1 MPVQSNDLV
10 MFERSGT
17 AYRTTAGAI
26 AALGG
31 GGGGGPAD
39 ALRILAADETKAND
53 TSVQSWFASA
63 DGMTLDADSTYAFE
77 GELYATNGT
86 TSHGLHLQFDAIA
99 GATIQWQ
106 AIGAK
111 VTQTAQATA
120 QRYTM
125 SNSFDTNRNVT
136 TASTVAGNAVR
147 IWGVV
152 RTGAGGGTFRPRV
165 AQTAASGAFTILAGT
180 SMRLRKLGANTLT
193 NTGEWA

>member
-39 ALRILAADETKAND
+39 ALRILAADETRTND

-63 DGMTLDADSTYAFE
+63 DAMVLDADSTYAFE
-77 GELYATNGT
+77 GFFRSTNGT
-86 TSHGLHLQFDAIA
+86 TSHGLNMQFDAIS
-99 GATIQWQ
+99 GGSIQWQ
-106 AIGAK
+106 AIGSK
-111 VTQTAQATA
+111 VTLTAQATA

-125 SNSFDTNRNVT
+125 ANSFDTNRNVT
-136 TASTVAGNAVR
+136 TASTVAGNVVNV
-147 IWGVV
+147 WGVI

-165 AQTAASGAFTILAGT
+165 AQTAASGSFTILAGT
-180 SMRLRKLGANTLT
+180 MMRLRKLGADTLV
-193 NTGEWA
+193 NTGDWA